1 MSGLFWVPAGC
12 WAQNQL
18 APQPAATALGEL
30 AEISVGQFAVTYA
43 NGELTIKAQ
52 NAPLGEV
59 LRAVCKQ
66 IGAELDA
73 QTDAREPVLGVLGPG
88 PAREVLTSL
97 LSDAHLNYVIKRAA
111 DNPNVIAGITIFPQP
126 KDIPAKRQVAE
137 QEAVQPE
144 GDSATPAPVSVKE
157 SMNQMMELLQAA
169 RSELAS
175 GASSDTQG
183 GNEDTG
189 GDGQVDM
196 AAVLQLI
203 EQQLKAVG
211 NPSGETQMQ
220 ASAAPP
226 DSQPAVSGS
235 PPASRRLHRHRVR
248 H

>member
-1 MSGLFWVPAGC
+1 VEFS
-12 WAQNQL
+12 QI
-18 APQPAATALGEL
+18 PQ
-30 AEISVGQFAVTYA
+30 GQAAVTYE
-43 NGELTIKAQ
+43 NGQLTIKAK
-52 NAPLGEV
+52 NAPLSEV

-66 IGAELDA
+66 IGAGLDA

-111 DNPNVIAGITIFPQP
+111 DDPNVIAGITIFPQP
-126 KDIPAKRQVAE
+126 KDNPAKRQVAE
-137 QEAVQPE
+137 QEAAQPE
-144 GDSATPAPVSVKE
+144 GDSATPAPVSLKE
-157 SMNQMMELLQAA
+157 SMNQMLELLQAA

-175 GASSDTQG
+175 AASSDTQD
-183 GNEDTG
+183 GNEDNRGVDPG

-196 AAVLQLI
+196 AAFLQQI

-220 ASAAPP
+220 ASAAAP
-226 DSQPAVSGS
+226 DSQTAVSEP
-235 PPASRRLHRHRVR
+235 PPATRRLHRHRVR